1 MSIDA
6 QTQQDYDSWTQ
17 ANQLIGQDNK
27 DLATLCD
34 PSNTTDPFTL
44 TIEMLYQISIGME
57 DTLYAFAQTDA
68 VETDLL
74 SQVGEMNTDIDTM
87 MSDAGSST
95 DEGDWDESVAAA
107 TDLTTTVDQFNS
119 FLEQQ
124 QALGDNAM
132 FDQASISSM
141 LDATNSIKD
150 AFGTAWPDP
159 QAMTEE
165 MQGWNTTSQNE
176 GSYCPQQKQLQDAT
190 DQLSQSLSGEQ
201 TATSADMQNMSN
213 LLQSV
218 YATMKSATD
227 EESKA
232 SANCVKNQVSQ

>member
-1 MSIDA
+1 MSINP

-17 ANQLIGQDNK
+17 ANQLIAQDNN
-27 DLATLCD
+27 DLAALCD

-44 TIEMLYQISIGME
+44 AVDILYQISIGME

-74 SQVGEMNTDIDTM
+74 SQVGSMNTDIDTM

-95 DEGDWDESVAAA
+95 DGGDWASSEAAA
-107 TDLTTTVDQFNS
+107 SDLCTTVDQFNN
-119 FLEQQ
+119 FLTQQ

-141 LDATNSIKD
+141 LDATNSISG
-150 AFGTAWPDP
+150 AFGSAWGDP
-159 QAMTEE
+159 EAMTEE

-190 DQLSQSLSGEQ
+190 DQLNQSLSGEQ
-201 TATSADMQNMSN
+201 TATSADMQNESN
-213 LLQSV
+213 LLQAV

-227 EESKA
+227 EESKSEA
-232 SANCVKNQVSQ
+232 ATVSNQVSH